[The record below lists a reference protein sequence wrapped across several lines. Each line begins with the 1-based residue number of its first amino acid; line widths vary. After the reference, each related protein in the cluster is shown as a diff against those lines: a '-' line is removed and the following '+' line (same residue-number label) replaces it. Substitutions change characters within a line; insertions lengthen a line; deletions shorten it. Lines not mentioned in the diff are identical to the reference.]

1 MNIADKN
8 HQIHH
13 DIQPITRSIIKP
25 VYGFL
30 NGVHLER
37 SEGPSEDSP
46 LVR

>member
-13 DIQPITRSIIKP
+13 DIQPITRSIINP
-25 VYGFL
+25 MYGFL
-30 NGVHLER
+30 NGVHSER
-37 SEGPSEDSP
+37 SEGASEDSP